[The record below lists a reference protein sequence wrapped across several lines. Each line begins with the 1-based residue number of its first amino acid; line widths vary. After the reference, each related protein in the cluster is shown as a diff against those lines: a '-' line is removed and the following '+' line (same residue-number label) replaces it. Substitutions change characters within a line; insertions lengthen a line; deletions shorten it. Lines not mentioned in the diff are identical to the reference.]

1 MPMRTTTLAAGLVLG
16 LAANASAAVESRE
29 ELVHETTT
37 SVDLEL
43 TPDTVI
49 CSHADYSATFLK
61 VLIPQL
67 ASITLLDHQNTDAGA
82 PCVAA
87 GECAP
92 FGDHAPADILDDA
105 DTSETVD
112 ITVRAIR
119 MDDIDH
125 DAQTCTTTLKERVD
139 LVIRGVPFAHER
151 YASLGTRPY
160 GDCISSTDDGDDGDE
175 PAAEEPGGDEQ
186 PDGGDKSDDYG
197 TQDPVDDE
205 ADAADSAGCAAGGTT
220 GSGAALALVAFGMAF
235 SASRRRRRRAP

>member
-1 MPMRTTTLAAGLVLG
+1 MRTTTLAAGLVLG

-43 TPDTVI
+43 TPETVI

-92 FGDHAPADILDDA
+92 FGDHAPADILDGA

-160 GDCISSTDDGDDGDE
+160 GDCISSTDDGGDE
-175 PAAEEPGGDEQ
+175 PAAEEPTPDEPGD
-186 PDGGDKSDDYG
+186 DGDKADDYG
-197 TQDPVDDE
+197 TEDPVDDE
-205 ADAADSAGCAAGGTT
+205 AEASDAAGCAAGGTT
-220 GSGAALALVAFGMAF
+220 GSGAALALLVVGMAF
-235 SASRRRRRRAP
+235 GASRRRSRRAS